1 MVEIVCRCMDVTKE
15 DILKAIEEGY
25 TDIESI
31 KRVTGLGRGPCQGK
45 TCIPIAIGI
54 IARATGKHP
63 DEVGYITP
71 RPPIKPVFFDLLSD
85 EDDGEEVDE

>member
-1 MVEIVCRCMDVTKE
+1 MTEIVCRCMDVTKD
-15 DILKAIEEGY
+15 DILEAIKQGY

-45 TCIPIAIGI
+45 TCIPLVIRIL
-54 IARATGKHP
+54 RQATGRHP

-71 RPPIKPVFFDLLSD
+71 RPPTRPIYMEMLAD
-85 EDDGEEVDE
+85 EEAEK

>member
-1 MVEIVCRCMDVTKE
+1 MTEIVCRCMDVTKD
-15 DILKAIEEGY
+15 DILEAIKQGY

-71 RPPIKPVFFDLLSD
+71 RPPENPIFMEMLAD
-85 EDDGEEVDE
+85 EEEEQ

>member
-31 KRVTGLGRGPCQGK
+31 QRVTCLGRGPCQGK

-54 IARATGKHP
+54 IARATGKSP
-63 DEVGYITP
+63 EEVGYITP
-71 RPPIKPVFFDLLSD
+71 RPPINPVSFELLSD
-85 EDDGEEVDE
+85 DEEVEE

>member
-1 MVEIVCRCMDVTKE
+1 MTGIVCRCMDVTKE
-15 DILKAIEEGY
+15 DLLNAIEEGY

-45 TCIPIAIGI
+45 TCVPIAIGI

-71 RPPIKPVFFDLLSD
+71 RPPTKPIFLEQLAD
-85 EDDGEEVDE
+85 EEVKE

>member
-1 MVEIVCRCMDVTKE
+1 MSEIVCRCMDITKE
-15 DILKAIEEGY
+15 DILEAIKQGY

-54 IARATGKHP
+54 IARATGKSR

-71 RPPIKPVFFDLLSD
+71 RPPTKPIYMEIFADG
-85 EDDGEEVDE
+85 GEEE

>member
-71 RPPIKPVFFDLLSD
+71 RPPINPVFFDLLSD
-85 EDDGEEVDE
+85 EDEEVDE

>member
-1 MVEIVCRCMDVTKE
+1 MVEIVCRCMDITKE
-15 DILKAIEEGY
+15 DILKAIEEGH

-54 IARATGKHP
+54 IARATGKSP
-63 DEVGYITP
+63 EEVGYITP
-71 RPPIKPVFFDLLSD
+71 RPPIKPVFFELLAD
-85 EDDGEEVDE
+85 EEVEE